1 MAGEPGEQL
10 TERRNYVVVLSL
22 LIDQH
27 QQLIQGELADPIS
40 DTRMRFVGWRGLV
53 MVLRAWLR
61 TIEPYDQHPNAKE

>member
-1 MAGEPGEQL
+1 MVGEPGEQL
-10 TERRNYVVVLSL
+10 RERRTYVVVLSL

-53 MVLRAWLR
+53 KVLRAWLR
-61 TIEPYDQHPNAKE
+61 TIDHD